1 MVRPVPWPS
10 LAHHILPTNS
20 SIGAPLGLSG
30 SSAGSWRPSKPNQ
43 LPHWTGM
50 ISPFLVMLPLSST
63 RQTPAVGSPPLPS
76 SPPRSE
82 EHTSELQSRGHLV
95 CRLLLEKKK
104 SHRPVSST
112 AA

>member
-63 RQTPAVGSPPLPS
+63 RKTPSGGSPPLPS
-76 SPPRSE
+76 SPPSPPSPPAAPSPPST
-82 EHTSELQSRGHLV
+82 TSPP
-95 CRLLLEKKK
+95 
-104 SHRPVSST
+104 SHPST
-112 AA
+112 PL